1 LIKTK
6 QFRIFNDLIS
16 SSNITKTFKEE
27 CILQKL
33 WANDNELNPIYS
45 SLNTINL
52 KDEALQLFMRNNF
65 DSISNNQKL
74 NILHTENVFNHN
86 DNNYISNQVN
96 DIASD
101 EVEDHYDLSTYIKI
115 NSDLIN
121 DIINLEN
128 MVKTLTNDQKEVTD

>member
-1 LIKTK
+1 MIKTK
-6 QFRIFNDLIS
+6 QFRIFDDLIS
-16 SSNITKTFKEE
+16 FSNITKTFKEE

-45 SLNTINL
+45 SWNTINL

-65 DSISNNQKL
+65 DSISNNQKW

-86 DNNYISNQVN
+86 EKNFISNQVN

-101 EVEDHYDLSTYIKI
+101 EVEDNYNIYNFRNYDYPNRIFQKKWFGLKSY
-115 NSDLIN
+115 DY
-121 DIINLEN
+121 NLF
-128 MVKTLTNDQKEVTD
+128 VF